1 LSAEE
6 ILTETCFDMLSDG
19 PSDVLSES
27 DDDDVE
33 NESYGD
39 FEPEIARKIKK
50 TVCHLSSDSAKLQ
63 DSNEKSEIYA
73 VEWDCD
79 MARTRH
85 YSKFECFFGGYSG
98 VKQICTN
105 SISVS
110 GGLP

>member
-1 LSAEE
+1 
-6 ILTETCFDMLSDG
+6 MLSDG

-27 DDDDVE
+27 DDDVE
-33 NESYGD
+33 NESYSD

-50 TVCHLSSDSAKLQ
+50 TVCHLSSDSESQSAKLQ

-98 VKQICTN
+98 VKQICTH